1 MAFGNTLSRTVQKY
15 LNLHS
20 LSASEQFSNNNKS
33 ERSQQIVSD
42 KLSLMNCK
50 LEASEDL
57 CNVAFPVYVNEYG
70 RHSSVIASVIKN
82 QPSKQSA
89 IFIFTRSQNSELN
102 QTSLTLRDLI
112 LLNDEFSCEVDE
124 PDHIYIT
131 GRRWLLNNCHQNNVS
146 INEDLNHKTQHNAS
160 FKNNN
165 SNINYDSESI
175 LIGHMNSFKHS
186 NNNIQLK
193 VENGKSQSRINNSY
207 TSTQLTSLLLEF
219 FNSNDTLEFYQ
230 IIIQYF
236 IKSSNSLS
244 VPELTLIQ
252 KNQIHFYLNDDLIQ
266 SADNLQDQFNWLNK
280 YLDKD
285 SFELASNLQDSYS
298 LLVSDSS
305 SINENKYDYLK
316 PTSTCNKTNS
326 CPSLDNSKLSAQ
338 NKYTKVKR
346 HTSKRLFKVR
356 RCQSSVSPP
365 PTKLKS
371 KPPKPMKK
379 NSLAVS
385 QNNWNNSSDSL
396 AETCLTSPHSFSDLR
411 FANDSWNKCR
421 FTKPWNNILTNSTI
435 NYPKY
440 RKISVFIGT
449 WNVNGRNGSNL
460 NLDDWLI
467 PPEGQPPADLYVIGL
482 QELDLRLKVITLNKT
497 SSSGPEDLWIQQL
510 EEALGGL
517 LKPPTSK
524 SNVTRQNETESIKN
538 FAAHWFQ
545 YTGGGYIRIRRVR
558 LAGIMMIV
566 YISAKLSIHLRH
578 DEISQHIVPTGVLNV
593 LGNKGGV
600 SLRLT
605 IFNTSLCFVNCHLA
619 AGKEKIDRRNQDFK
633 EIVRKMSLLFPINPK
648 RLPFPMKKSYISVH
662 DVIFLF
668 GDLNYRITG
677 LDSDNV
683 RRLVRQNNY
692 VSLLKNDELS
702 KELNS
707 RKIFQGFREHK
718 ITFPPTYKF
727 DINCQTYDSSEKYR
741 IPAYCD
747 RIIWFGR
754 GCTPIAYRS
763 HPNYICSDH
772 KPISGYFLVEVS
784 LFDTFRYDYYMDY

>member
-1 MAFGNTLSRTVQKY
+1 M
-15 LNLHS
+15 LHIS
-20 LSASEQFSNNNKS
+20 FNDYIFIVFS
-33 ERSQQIVSD
+33 
-42 KLSLMNCK
+42 
-50 LEASEDL
+50 
-57 CNVAFPVYVNEYG
+57 
-70 RHSSVIASVIKN
+70 
-82 QPSKQSA
+82 

-102 QTSLTLRDLI
+102 QTGLTLRDLI

-124 PDHIYIT
+124 SDHIYIT
-131 GRRWLLNNCHQNNVS
+131 GRRWLLNHYHQNNLS
-146 INEDLNHKTQHNAS
+146 INEDLNHKSQHNAS

-165 SNINYDSESI
+165 SNINYDNESI
-175 LIGHMNSFKHS
+175 LIGHVDSLKHYN
-186 NNNIQLK
+186 NNNIQMK
-193 VENGKSQSRINNSY
+193 VENGKSQFRINNFY

-230 IIIQYF
+230 IIIQYS

-244 VPELTLIQ
+244 VPELMP
-252 KNQIHFYLNDDLIQ
+252 KNQIHFYLNDDRIQ

-316 PTSTCNKTNS
+316 PTSTCAKTNS

-338 NKYTKVKR
+338 SKYTKVKR
-346 HTSKRLFKVR
+346 QTSRRLFKLR
-356 RCQSSVSPP
+356 RCRSSVSPP
-365 PTKLKS
+365 PPKLKS

-385 QNNWNNSSDSL
+385 QNNLNYSSDSL

-421 FTKPWNNILTNSTI
+421 YTKPWNNILTNSTI
-435 NYPKY
+435 DNPKN
-440 RKISVFIGT
+440 RNISVFIGT

-524 SNVTRQNETESIKN
+524 SNVTCLNETESIKN
-538 FAAHWFQ
+538 FAAHWFH

-558 LAGIMMIV
+558 LAGIMMIA
-566 YISAKLSIHLRH
+566 YISAKLSVHLRH

-593 LGNKGGV
+593 MGNKGGV
-600 SLRLT
+600 SLRIT

-677 LDSDNV
+677 LGSDNV
-683 RRLVRQNNY
+683 RRLVKQNNY

-754 GCTPIAYRS
+754 GCTPIVYRS
-763 HPNYICSDH
+763 HPNYVCSDH
-772 KPISGYFLVEVS
+772 KPISGYFLVEV
-784 LFDTFRYDYYMDY
+784 Y

>member
-1 MAFGNTLSRTVQKY
+1 MDVMIIE
-15 LNLHS
+15 
-20 LSASEQFSNNNKS
+20 SAPEPFSNHNKS
-33 ERSQQIVSD
+33 ERSHQVISD
-42 KLSLMNCK
+42 KLSLKNCK
-50 LEASEDL
+50 LEESEDL
-57 CNVAFPVYVNEYG
+57 CNVAFPVYINEYG
-70 RHSSVIASVIKN
+70 RHLNFIASVIQN

-89 IFIFTRSQNSELN
+89 IFIFIRSQNSDLN
-102 QTSLTLRDLI
+102 QTGLILRDII

-124 PDHIYIT
+124 PDHIYFESI
-131 GRRWLLNNCHQNNVS
+131 NKSQHNVS
-146 INEDLNHKTQHNAS
+146 L
-160 FKNNN
+160 KNNHN
-165 SNINYDSESI
+165 HNNINYDKESI
-175 LIGHMNSFKHS
+175 FIGHIDSSKHF
-186 NNNIQLK
+186 NDNQMK
-193 VENGKSQSRINNSY
+193 VNNGKSQCRINNSY
-207 TSTQLTSLLLEF
+207 GSSQFTSLLLEF
-219 FNSNDTLEFYQ
+219 FNIDDTLEFYELL
-230 IIIQYF
+230 IQYS
-236 IKSSNSLS
+236 IKQSNCLS
-244 VPELTLIQ
+244 VPELKIIS
-252 KNQIHFYLNDDLIQ
+252 KNQIHFYLNDDIISLSNNSQ
-266 SADNLQDQFNWLNK
+266 QQFNWLNK
-280 YLDKD
+280 YRDKD
-285 SFELASNLQDSYS
+285 SFELAPNLQDSSS

-305 SINENKYDYLK
+305 SINENRYDYLK
-316 PTSTCNKTNS
+316 PVSTCVKTNS

-338 NKYTKVKR
+338 SKYTKVKR
-346 HTSKRLFKVR
+346 KVSKRIVKIR

-365 PTKLKS
+365 SIKKLES

-385 QNNWNNSSDSL
+385 QNNLNYSSDSL
-396 AETCLTSPHSFSDLR
+396 AETGLTSPHSFSDLS
-411 FANDSWNKCR
+411 FTNDSWNKCR
-421 FTKPWNNILTNSTI
+421 YTKPKNNILSNSII
-435 NYPKY
+435 NYPKN
-440 RKISVFIGT
+440 RKISIFIGT

-467 PPEGQPPADLYVIGL
+467 PPEGQPPADMYVLGL

-497 SSSGPEDLWIQQL
+497 SSSGPEDLWIQQI

-517 LKPPTSK
+517 LKPPSSK
-524 SNVTRQNETESIKN
+524 CNVVCQNETESTKS

-593 LGNKGGV
+593 MGNKGGV
-600 SLRLT
+600 CLRLT

-619 AGKEKIDRRNQDFK
+619 AGKEKIDRRYQDFK

-648 RLPFPMKKSYISVH
+648 RFPFPTKKSYFSIH
-662 DVIFLF
+662 D
-668 GDLNYRITG
+668 

-683 RRLVRQNNY
+683 RRLIRQNNY

-702 KELNS
+702 KEMNS

-754 GCTPIAYRS
+754 GCTPIVYRS

-772 KPISGYFLVEVS
+772 KPISGYFLVEI
-784 LFDTFRYDYYMDY
+784 Y

>member
-1 MAFGNTLSRTVQKY
+1 MAFGSTLSCTVQKY

-20 LSASEQFSNNNKS
+20 LSAHEPFSNHNKS
-33 ERSQQIVSD
+33 ERSHQLISD
-42 KLSLMNCK
+42 KLSLKNFK
-50 LEASEDL
+50 LEESEDL
-57 CNVAFPVYVNEYG
+57 CNVAFPVYINEYG
-70 RHSSVIASVIKN
+70 RHLNFIASVIQN

-89 IFIFTRSQNSELN
+89 IFIFIRSQNSDLN
-102 QTSLTLRDLI
+102 QTGLILRDII

-124 PDHIYIT
+124 PDHICVT
-131 GRRWLLNNCHQNNVS
+131 GRRWLFNHNHQNNLLIHENLNP
-146 INEDLNHKTQHNAS
+146 INKSQHNAS
-160 FKNNN
+160 LKNNHNHN
-165 SNINYDSESI
+165 SNNINYDNESI
-175 LIGHMNSFKHS
+175 LIGHMDSLKHF
-186 NNNIQLK
+186 NDNPMK
-193 VENGKSQSRINNSY
+193 VDNGKSQCRINNTYGS
-207 TSTQLTSLLLEF
+207 SQFISLLLEF
-219 FNSNDTLEFYQ
+219 FNIDDTLEFYELL
-230 IIIQYF
+230 IQYS
-236 IKSSNSLS
+236 IKQSNCLS
-244 VPELTLIQ
+244 VPELTIMS
-252 KNQIHFYLNDDLIQ
+252 KNQIHFYLNDDIISLSNNSQ
-266 SADNLQDQFNWLNK
+266 QQFNWLNK

-285 SFELASNLQDSYS
+285 SFELAPNLQDSSS

-305 SINENKYDYLK
+305 SINENRYDYLK
-316 PTSTCNKTNS
+316 PASTCVKTNS
-326 CPSLDNSKLSAQ
+326 CPSLENSKLSAQ
-338 NKYTKVKR
+338 SKYTKVKR
-346 HTSKRLFKVR
+346 KVSKRLVKIR

-365 PTKLKS
+365 SIKKLES
-371 KPPKPMKK
+371 KPAKPMKK
-379 NSLAVS
+379 SSLAVS
-385 QNNWNNSSDSL
+385 QNNLNYSSDSL
-396 AETCLTSPHSFSDLR
+396 AEIGLTSPHSFSDLR
-411 FANDSWNKCR
+411 FTNDSWNKCR
-421 FTKPWNNILTNSTI
+421 YTKPKNNILSNSTI
-435 NYPKY
+435 NYPKN
-440 RKISVFIGT
+440 RKISIFIGT

-467 PPEGQPPADLYVIGL
+467 PPEGQPPADMYVLGL

-497 SSSGPEDLWIQQL
+497 SSSGPEDLWIQQI

-517 LKPPTSK
+517 LKPPRSK
-524 SNVTRQNETESIKN
+524 YNVVCQNETESTKS
-538 FAAHWFQ
+538 FAAYWFQ

-593 LGNKGGV
+593 MGNKGGV
-600 SLRLT
+600 CLRLT

-648 RLPFPMKKSYISVH
+648 RFPFPTKKSYFSIH
-662 DVIFLF
+662 DVIFVF

-683 RRLVRQNNY
+683 RRLIRQNNY

-702 KELNS
+702 KEMNS

-727 DINCQTYDSSEKYR
+727 DINYQTYDSSEKYR

-754 GCTPIAYRS
+754 GCTPIVYRS

-772 KPISGYFLVEVS
+772 KPISGYFLVEI
-784 LFDTFRYDYYMDY
+784 Y